1 MPALAAAAV
10 VTCQCPCKCYPSF
23 PPMNAT
29 PFNMWQG
36 HWGGGGRLQGRR
48 EGEVSI
54 HAHTVAAAA
63 QVLVICTQ

>member
-1 MPALAAAAV
+1 
-10 VTCQCPCKCYPSF
+10 
-23 PPMNAT
+23 MNAT